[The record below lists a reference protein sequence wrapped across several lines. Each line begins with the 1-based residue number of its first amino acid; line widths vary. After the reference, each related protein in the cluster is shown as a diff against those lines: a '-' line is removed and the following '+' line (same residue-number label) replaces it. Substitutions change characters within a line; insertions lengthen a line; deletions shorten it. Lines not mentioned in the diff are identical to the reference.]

1 MAKIQTG
8 LGKGLSALI
17 ADANEIQRNA
27 HRSASELEQKR
38 AADDNGQLLT
48 ASLEIPLDK
57 IAPNPYQ
64 PRTEF
69 NEEAIADLAGSIKL
83 LGVIQPITVRPIDD
97 GKYQIISGERRF
109 RASKI
114 AGLASIPAYIKK
126 TDDRGMLELAIVE
139 NIQREDLDSIEVAL
153 SFQRLIDECNLTQE
167 EMADRVGKKRATVTN
182 YLRLLRLPAEIQFAI
197 RAGRISMGHAKA
209 LLGIESPR
217 MQVKYANQ
225 IIEQDLSVRQIEAK
239 IKRLNDKRDKPAN
252 INELPDKYFR
262 AIELVGKYFNNN
274 VSIKRGTKGNGSMTI
289 RFKNDSEIERFIE
302 ALEKINR

>member
-17 ADANEIQRNA
+17 ADANEIQKNA
-27 HRSASELEQKR
+27 HRNAAELEHKNTN
-38 AADDNGQLLT
+38 NGKEQQLT
-48 ASLEIPLDK
+48 DSLEIQLDK
-57 IAPNPYQ
+57 IVPNPYQ

-69 NEEAIADLAGSIKL
+69 NEEAISDLAGSIKL
-83 LGVIQPITVRPIDD
+83 LGVIQPITVRPTED

-109 RASKI
+109 RASKA
-114 AGLASIPAYIKK
+114 AGLKSIPAYIRK
-126 TDDRGMLELAIVE
+126 TDDKGMLELAIVE
-139 NIQREDLDSIEVAL
+139 NIQREDLDSIEIAL

-209 LLGIESPR
+209 LLGLDNPR
-217 MQVKYANQ
+217 LQVKYANS
-225 IIEQDLSVRQIEAK
+225 IIEQDLSVRQIETK
-239 IKRLNDKRDKPAN
+239 IKKLNEKSAKPDN
-252 INELPDKYFR
+252 TNELPDKYFR
-262 AIELVGKYFNNN
+262 AIELVGRYFNNN

-289 RFKNDSEIERFIE
+289 RFKNDKEIERFIE
-302 ALEKINR
+302 ALEKIN